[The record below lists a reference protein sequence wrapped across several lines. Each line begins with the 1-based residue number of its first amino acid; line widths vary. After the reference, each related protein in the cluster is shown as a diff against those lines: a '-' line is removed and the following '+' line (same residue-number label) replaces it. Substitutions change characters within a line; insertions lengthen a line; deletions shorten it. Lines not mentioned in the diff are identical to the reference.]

1 MAKTLNRVAEKKYI
15 FMNQKTLAASMN
27 VAWVVSKADGMDDKE
42 WDVFFS
48 EMKSYKLTEAQ
59 RDALIEEFKNMDPI
73 EAINLLRQ
81 ADEAT
86 RKEAQ
91 ALTMVTIYADGSIS
105 DKEAGAYS
113 VIANLCSFTKMTFEE
128 AHSILC
134 F

>member
-1 MAKTLNRVAEKKYI
+1 
-15 FMNQKTLAASMN
+15 MNQKTLAAAMN

-42 WDVFFS
+42 CGVFFS
-48 EMKSYKLTEAQ
+48 EMKSFQLTEAQ
-59 RDALIEEFKNMDPI
+59 RDALIQEFKNMDPI

-91 ALTMVTIYADGSIS
+91 ALTMVTLYADGTIS
-105 DKEAGAYS
+105 DKEVGAYG
-113 VIANLCSFTKMTFEE
+113 VIANLCSFTDMTFEQ